1 MARYLAAN
9 FVAAH
14 QQVGSF
20 EVVNQ
25 FGKLQK
31 NGGNVA
37 SYFCDPAGRV
47 IHALTGP
54 ASAEELLAEARW
66 AVALC
71 ADQPAATAP
80 APRAVT

>member
-1 MARYLAAN
+1 MARYFAAH

-25 FGKLQK
+25 FGNLQK

-37 SYFCDPAGRV
+37 SYFCTPDGRV
-47 IHALTGP
+47 IHSLSGP
-54 ASAEELLAEARW
+54 AEAEELLAEARW
-66 AVALC
+66 AVELEARVRKGEC
-71 ADQPAATAP
+71 
-80 APRAVT
+80 